1 MMRKR
6 SIRAITIMGALCLLL
21 HMGTAQDLHFS
32 QFMNAPLMTNPAN
45 TGFIPE
51 ADYRIGVQYRSQWT
65 SIPVPYR
72 TSGLFAD
79 FQLLRN
85 RFENG
90 WLGAGVLVLND
101 RAGRGNLRS
110 NKMYGSIAWHQM
122 LGYSSLLSAGFNAGY
137 VSKRIDLSKFTFD
150 NQWNGKFFDGA
161 SFNGEQFLNNSALSY
176 FDLQAGINYAYFP
189 SENQYFNGGLSV
201 HHINQPRE
209 TFFSGSD
216 NVVPRRYTGFL
227 NGSFKMN
234 NDWILNPG
242 GYFSLQ
248 AKAYEIVA
256 GGSAAYNLTGDGS
269 RVVLGGVYYRWGDA
283 AIAMIGFEMQNV
295 RFTFTYDATVSS
307 LARFNN
313 TNGAWEFSMIRNGFY
328 NQYKGDRR
336 QSMCPRF

>member
-1 MMRKR
+1 MMKLR
-6 SIRAITIMGALCLLL
+6 SIPKITFIGALLLL
-21 HMGTAQDLHFS
+21 FHTGMAQDLHFS

-51 ADYRIGVQYRSQWT
+51 ADYRIGIQYRSQWT

-72 TSGLFAD
+72 TSGMFAD
-79 FQLLRN
+79 FQLFRN

-90 WLGAGVLVLND
+90 WMGAGMLVLND

-110 NKMYGSIAWHQM
+110 NKVYGSVAWHQM
-122 LGYSSLLSAGFNAGY
+122 IGYSSLLSAGFNAGY

-150 NQWNGKFFDGA
+150 NQWNGKFFDA
-161 SFNGEQFLNNSALSY
+161 TSLNGEQFLNNNALSY
-176 FDLQAGINYAYFP
+176 FDLQAGLNYAYFP
-189 SENQYFNGGLSV
+189 DENQYFNGGISV
-201 HHINQPRE
+201 HHINEPRE
-209 TFFSGSD
+209 TFFSGS
-216 NVVPRRYTGFL
+216 NNKIPRRYTGFL
-227 NGSFKMN
+227 NGIFKLN
-234 NDWILNPG
+234 EDWIINPG

-248 AKAYEIVA
+248 AKAYEFVA

-269 RVVLGGVYYRWGDA
+269 RVVLGGLYYRWGDA
-283 AIAMIGFEMQNV
+283 AIAMVGYEMQNI

-313 TNGAWEFSMIRNGFY
+313 SYGAWEFSLIRNGYY

-336 QSMCPRF
+336 HSMCPRF